1 MDSGAERRQGAVIRV
16 LFFARLREQLDCASL
31 ELDWTPALSSAEALK
46 SQLQERG
53 KVWRDALGQENLLC
67 AVNQVQARGEQPV
80 ADGDEV
86 AFFPPVTG
94 G

>member
-1 MDSGAERRQGAVIRV
+1 MIQV
-16 LFFARLREQLDCASL
+16 LFFGRLREQLDCDAL
-31 ELDWTPALSSAEALK
+31 ELDWSADLASAGAVK
-46 SQLQERG
+46 AHLQERG
-53 KVWRDALGQENLLC
+53 AAWRDALGQANLLC
-67 AVNQVQARGEQPV
+67 AVNQVQAQGEQVV